1 MLKLLVSIAPGS
13 AGNYL
18 AALSAA
24 GGAGTALYCP
34 GLDTGFDGLI
44 LAGGG
49 DPDPA
54 LFGQR
59 PAGSNP
65 PDSRRDRAELTLL
78 EAYAGAGK
86 PVLGICR
93 GMQLINIWAGGT
105 LIQDLG
111 ERDLTHRWAGAD
123 RAHPVEA
130 APGSALAALYGR
142 RFWVNSAH
150 HQGVD
155 CLGAGLRATAW
166 SPDGVI
172 EGLEHE
178 TLPVFGVQF
187 HPERMRPA
195 LGWPGAA
202 DGTELFRA
210 FLALCRA

>member
-1 MLKLLVSIAPGS
+1 MLNILVSVSPGG

-24 GGAGTALYCP
+24 GGEGTALYCP
-34 GLDTGFDGLI
+34 APDLGFDGLI

-59 PAGSNP
+59 PNGSAP
-65 PDSRRDRAELTLL
+65 PDPRRDRAELALL
-78 EAYAGAGK
+78 DAYAGAGK

-93 GMQLINIWAGGT
+93 GMQLLNVWAGGA

-111 ERDLTHRWAGAD
+111 ERNAAHRWAGAD
-123 RAHPVEA
+123 RVHPVETA
-130 APGSALAALYGR
+130 CGSCLRALYGR
-142 RFWVNSAH
+142 RFWANSAH

-155 CLGAGLRATAW
+155 RLGAGLRAAAW
-166 SPDGVI
+166 GPDGVV
-172 EGLEHE
+172 EGLEHGS
-178 TLPVFGVQF
+178 LPIWGVQF

-195 LGWPGAA
+195 LGWPGSA
-202 DGTELFRA
+202 DGTALFRA
-210 FLALCRA
+210 FLARCGA

>member
-1 MLKLLVSIAPGS
+1 MLNILVSVSSGT

-24 GGAGTALYCP
+24 GGEGTALYCP
-34 GLDTGFDGLI
+34 APDTGFDGLI

-59 PAGSNP
+59 PGGSAPPNP
-65 PDSRRDRAELTLL
+65 RRDRAELALL
-78 EAYAGAGK
+78 DAYAGAGK

-93 GMQLINIWAGGT
+93 GMQLLNIWAGGT

-111 ERDLTHRWAGAD
+111 RRNPAHRWAGAD
-123 RAHPVEA
+123 RVHPVETEL
-130 APGSALAALYGR
+130 GSALSALYGR

-155 CLGAGLRATAW
+155 RLGTDLRATARG
-166 SPDGVI
+166 PDGVV

-178 TLPVFGVQF
+178 RLPILGVQF

-210 FLALCRA
+210 FLARCGA

>member
-1 MLKLLVSIAPGS
+1 MLNILISISPGG

-24 GGAGTALYCP
+24 GGEGTALYCP
-34 GLDTGFDGLI
+34 APDTGFDGLI

-59 PAGSNP
+59 PGGSAP
-65 PDSRRDRAELTLL
+65 PDPRRDRAELALL
-78 EAYAGAGK
+78 DAYAGAGK

-93 GMQLINIWAGGT
+93 GMQMVNIWAGGA

-111 ERDLTHRWAGAD
+111 ERSPAHRWAGAD
-123 RAHPVEA
+123 RVHPVETA
-130 APGSALAALYGR
+130 CGSCLRALYGR
-142 RFWVNSAH
+142 RFWANSAH

-155 CLGAGLRATAW
+155 RLGAGLRAAAW
-166 SPDGVI
+166 SPDGVV
-172 EGLEHE
+172 EGLEHGS
-178 TLPVFGVQF
+178 LPIWGVQF

-202 DGTELFRA
+202 DGTALFRA
-210 FLALCRA
+210 FLARCGA